1 MPRVL
6 WTDLRILIVDTGRV
20 WWRLLP
26 TIMGVYLLGW
36 LGSELTLRVA
46 VIAGDI
52 SPWLALVLF
61 AFNFVCVLAA
71 AIVILSLA
79 GRELGIM
86 QLLPADEREID
97 DRDTS
102 LSRLLAIT
110 LLPFLGMYAAF
121 GQVAE
126 AAQRLVTQQWVR
138 YGFLS
143 DQRTVLGALY
153 DLATQHLVWL
163 IALLVGI
170 YVLRRLLDFVAER
183 TGLRILDLVVVL
195 IESFFMLMLI
205 VGGIRVFQTFRAWL
219 EDRVVMQWLA
229 EIKNTLARFFAIFKI
244 DLPEILTQTWAFLS
258 DTVWPVVLDVIA
270 QPMLWLAVAAL
281 VYGSRV
287 LSLAELWRKGRPYAA
302 RIPGA
307 TAFARYSEKRAF
319 RRLGP
324 PPKGI
329 RLAAARVQEAFFGD
343 INDKYLPALHSL
355 RLVFRAGPI
364 FLGSYIF
371 IYNLVIIAQ
380 NYLEALLNWI
390 VGGHEGPFWVR
401 WEPVLNLIQDALV
414 EPIRLC
420 LLAVAFRRC
429 LELFAQ
435 RANALPDQTAGAV
448 PRRAAPPALVDA
460 EVRS

>member
-1 MPRVL
+1 VL

-26 TIMGVYLLGW
+26 LIIGVYLLGW

-46 VIAGDI
+46 VIAGDL
-52 SPWLALVLF
+52 SAWLALALF
-61 AFNFVCVLAA
+61 AFSFVCTLVA
-71 AIVILSLA
+71 AIVVLTLA
-79 GRELGIM
+79 GRELGIS
-86 QLLPADEREID
+86 QLLPDDEREID
-97 DRDTS
+97 NRDTS
-102 LSRLLAIT
+102 LSHLIAIT

-143 DQRTVLGALY
+143 SQKTVLGVLN
-153 DLATQHLVWL
+153 DLATNHLAWL
-163 IALLVGI
+163 VVLLVGI
-170 YVLRRLLDFVAER
+170 YVMRRLLDYIADR
-183 TGLRILDLVVVL
+183 TGLRILGLIVVL
-195 IESFFMLMLI
+195 IEAFFMLLVIM
-205 VGGIRVFQTFRAWL
+205 GGIRVFQTFRNWFR
-219 EDRVVMQWLA
+219 DRAVLQWLA
-229 EIKNTLARFFAIFKI
+229 EIQEAAARFFAIFKI
-244 DLPEILTQTWAFLS
+244 DLPELVTRTWAFFT
-258 DTVWPVVLDVIA
+258 DQVWPTLIDVVG
-270 QPMLWLAVAAL
+270 QPLLWLAVAAL
-281 VYGSRV
+281 VFGLRV
-287 LSLAELWRKGRPYAA
+287 LSFAELWRKGQPYAA

-329 RLAAARVQEAFFGD
+329 RLAAARLQEAFLGD
-343 INDKYLPALHSL
+343 IDDKYLPALHAL
-355 RLVFRAGPI
+355 RLVVRAGPI
-364 FLGSYIF
+364 ILGSYIF
-371 IYNLVIIAQ
+371 IYNLVIMAQ
-380 NYLEALLNWI
+380 NYLENLLYWI

-401 WEPVLNLIQDALV
+401 WEPVFDLIPGVLV

-435 RANALPDQTAGAV
+435 RATVQ
-448 PRRAAPPALVDA
+448 PRRAAEPMAATTAPPALVDVEA
-460 EVRS
+460 RS

>member
-1 MPRVL
+1 VL

-79 GRELGIM
+79 GRELGVRE
-86 QLLPADEREID
+86 LLPAEEREID

-102 LSRLLAIT
+102 LSRLVAIT
-110 LLPFLGMYAAF
+110 LLPFLAMYAAF

-126 AAQRLVTQQWVR
+126 AANRLVTQQWVR

-143 DQRTVLGALY
+143 DQKTVLGALH
-153 DLATQHLVWL
+153 DLASQHLAWL
-163 IALLVGI
+163 VALLAGI

-183 TGLRILDLVVVL
+183 TGLRILDLLVVL
-195 IESFFMLMLI
+195 IESFFMLLVI
-205 VGGIRVFQTFRAWL
+205 VGGIRVLQTFQAWL
-219 EDRVVMQWLA
+219 QDRAVMQWLA
-229 EIKNTLARFFAIFKI
+229 EIKAAVAGFLAIFAI
-244 DLPEILTQTWAFLS
+244 DLPEILTRVTTFLS
-258 DTVWPVVLDVIA
+258 EQVWPVLVDVLA

-281 VYGSRV
+281 VFGSRV
-287 LSLAELWRKGRPYAA
+287 LSLAELWRNGQPYAA

-307 TAFARYSEKRAF
+307 TAFARYREKKEF

-324 PPKGI
+324 PPRGI
-329 RLAAARVQEAFFGD
+329 RLAAARFQEVFFGD
-343 INDKYLPALHSL
+343 IDDKYLPTLHAL
-355 RLVFRAGPI
+355 RLVFRAGPV

-371 IYNLVIIAQ
+371 VYTLVIIAK
-380 NYLEALLNWI
+380 NYLDTAINWL
-390 VGGHEGPFWVR
+390 VGGHEALFWVR
-401 WEPVLNLIQDALV
+401 WEPVFALFQDALI

-429 LELFAQ
+429 LELFSQ
-435 RANALPDQTAGAV
+435 RAAV
-448 PRRAAPPALVDA
+448 QAEQAARPVAAPAASRALADA
-460 EVRS
+460 EAHT